1 MQGPSRKILQAILY
15 ESIAVAVLSPSISL
29 IYDEGLAH
37 AGALSLMLSVCAL
50 LWNVLFNYVFECWE
64 ARQPQRART
73 LGRRLLHSLG
83 FEGGSFYCWCHW
95 WHGGWRFLGGLHWSP
110 IWGCSFSSSFT
121 RWCFSGSLIGC
132 LMYQRPRRGRF
143 RLTNNPR
150 ETPISLPVAVLG
162 FVHEQCN
169 QRD

>member
-1 MQGPSRKILQAILY
+1 MQGPSRKTLQAILY

-83 FEGGSFYCWCHW
+83 FEGGLVLLLVPLVAWWLEISWWAALVTDLGLFVFFFFYALAFQWVFD
-95 WHGGWRFLGGLHWSP
+95 RVFDVPESAKEQV
-110 IWGCSFSSSFT
+110 SV
-121 RWCFSGSLIGC
+121 
-132 LMYQRPRRGRF
+132 
-143 RLTNNPR
+143 NP
-150 ETPISLPVAVLG
+150 
-162 FVHEQCN
+162 
-169 QRD
+169 